1 MISSVRTLVICLL
14 VACSHPPPPKPVAVE
29 QPVKDFGDVAGE
41 WTTSDD
47 LDWGYFLMIEGDDFS
62 LTVDRGKLGRCT
74 QHATLIRGSTAPK
87 FELEVVTDECHR
99 DRAVG
104 PLFVTF
110 PSFTG
115 KTLTVDEIDGNQHER
130 HTYTVAPHTC
140 RDQCSNE

>member
-14 VACSHPPPPKPVAVE
+14 VACSHPLPPKPIAAE
-29 QPVKDFGDVAGE
+29 RPVKDFGDVAGE

-47 LDWGYFLMIEGDDFS
+47 LDWGYFLTIQGDDFS

-87 FELEVVTDECHR
+87 FELEVVNDECHR
-99 DRAVG
+99 DRAAG

-115 KTLTVDEIDGNQHER
+115 STLAVDMLDGAQHEH
-130 HTYTVAPHTC
+130 HTYAISGATSKPG
-140 RDQCSNE
+140 S